1 MSELYKTRVL
11 SFEQMKLIDLYAI
24 LRLRQ
29 QVFVI
34 EQQSIYDDID
44 NCDQVSMHICVYQE
58 DELVGYAR
66 VREADPGQLAKIERV
81 VCCANH
87 RGVGLGQMLMHLS
100 VDLIQKRYCVENIM
114 LSAQTHASDFYVKLG
129 FQRQGVSYDDGGI
142 EHIDMYLIN
151 N

>member
-1 MSELYKTRVL
+1 MSELFKTRVL

-66 VREADPGQLAKIERV
+66 VREAEPGQLAKIERV
-81 VCCANH
+81 VCGANH
-87 RGVGLGQMLMHLS
+87 RGVGLGQMLIHLS
-100 VDLIQKRYCVENIM
+100 VDLIQK
-114 LSAQTHASDFYVKLG
+114 H
-129 FQRQGVSYDDGGI
+129 
-142 EHIDMYLIN
+142 
-151 N
+151 